1 MRGIA
6 RYDREVRRGE
16 WNSPNFADID
26 CEVYGR
32 TLGIM
37 GFGRIGKMVCRKA
50 QGLGMRVIYYD
61 KFRASQEVEKEY
73 DVTYME
79 FDEVVKNSDCIT
91 LHMPYIPENHHIIN
105 QEVFQKMKDSAYLV
119 NAARGAVVD
128 EKALAEALA
137 SKVIKGAGLDVYED
151 EPNVSP
157 ELLKLD
163 NVTLTPHIASCTLKA
178 RMGMCE
184 EALKGITDVLNGE
197 KPYNVVNPEVL
208 K

>member
-1 MRGIA
+1 M
-6 RYDREVRRGE
+6 
-16 WNSPNFADID
+16 
-26 CEVYGR
+26 
-32 TLGIM
+32 
-37 GFGRIGKMVCRKA
+37 
-50 QGLGMRVIYYD
+50 IYYD

-128 EKALAEALA
+128 EIALAEALA
-137 SKVIKGAGLDVYED
+137 NKVMKGAGLDVYED